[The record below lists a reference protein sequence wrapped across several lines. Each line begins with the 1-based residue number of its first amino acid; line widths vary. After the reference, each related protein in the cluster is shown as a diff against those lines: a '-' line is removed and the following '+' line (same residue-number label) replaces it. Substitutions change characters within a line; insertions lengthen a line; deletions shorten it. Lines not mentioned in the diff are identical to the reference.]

1 MQVKIPARTATIFVA
16 LGLFL
21 IAGGSAVA
29 YWLLKPAPTPAQ
41 VIYGS
46 GRIEADE
53 VRLGVE
59 VPGRLLENLAVE
71 GEVVLAGDLLAR
83 IDPTDYELQADRADA
98 QRGAA
103 LQSSAQ
109 IDTQIGLASHHE
121 RTARTDLGRYETLSR
136 EGWITAQRLELV
148 RNAYVTAVDQVGVL
162 RQKRAEAAAQAQV
175 AAKSLALARSQ
186 LAKTVVRAPQSGSIL
201 ERLAEPG
208 EVIAAGQPIAV
219 LANLSIVRLK
229 IFVGERDLGKVK
241 LGASVRIRIDAFPD
255 RFFDARVARVDAQAQ
270 FTPRDVHM
278 EDERSRTV
286 YGITV
291 EAANPEGLLKPG
303 MPADAWILWNPRAGW
318 PDRLFAPQ

>member
-1 MQVKIPARTATIFVA
+1 MKISARTATMLVA
-16 LGLFL
+16 LGLLL
-21 IAGGSAVA
+21 IAGVSAVA

-53 VRLGVE
+53 VRIGVE
-59 VPGRLLENLAVE
+59 VPGRLLENRAVE
-71 GEVVLAGDLLAR
+71 GQVVTAGDLLAR

-98 QRGAA
+98 QRVAA
-103 LQSSAQ
+103 LQGSAQ
-109 IDTQIGLASHHE
+109 IDTQIGLARHHE
-121 RTARTDLGRYETLSR
+121 RTARADLGRYETLSR
-136 EGWITAQRLELV
+136 EGWITTQRLELV
-148 RNAYVTAVDQVGVL
+148 RNAYVTTVDQVGVL

-175 AAKSLALARSQ
+175 AAKSMALARSQ
-186 LAKTVVRAPQSGSIL
+186 LAKTVVRVPQSGSIL

-208 EVIAAGQPIAV
+208 EVIAVGQPVAV
-219 LANLSIVRLK
+219 LANLSFVRLK

-241 LGASVRIRIDAFPD
+241 LGASVRIRVDAFPD

-291 EAANPEGLLKPG
+291 EAANPDGLLKPG
-303 MPADAWILWNPRAGW
+303 MPADAWILWNPPAGW
-318 PDRLFAPQ
+318 PSRLFAPQ